1 MENTI
6 PSLSESTKHYGLR
19 TEKYCA
25 PPGNKKRAVT
35 ATSMMHAMY
44 AQDAGPSLM
53 ALKAALELRKSNP
66 VTPYQTEAWC
76 RELAHLGLLSHFSKI
91 PEGLRYG
98 FVLNF
103 PTILFTQIPPNKQS
117 VTVYKEHFD
126 SCIQKE
132 IKNSRY
138 LGPFSADTLA
148 SLISP
153 FQTSPLSVI
162 PKPGKLGKFRLIQNF
177 SFPHSFDPQFPTP
190 VHGRVILNHV

>member
-1 MENTI
+1 
-6 PSLSESTKHYGLR
+6 
-19 TEKYCA
+19 
-25 PPGNKKRAVT
+25 
-35 ATSMMHAMY
+35 MHAMF
-44 AQDAGPSLM
+44 AQDAEPSLM
-53 ALKAALELRKSNP
+53 ALKAALELRKYNP

-76 RELAHLGLLSHFSKI
+76 RELAHLGLLSRFSKI
-91 PEGLRYG
+91 PDGLRYG

-148 SLISP
+148 SLIGP

-162 PKPGKLGKFRLIQNF
+162 PKPGKLGKI
-177 SFPHSFDPQFPTP
+177 SFDTKLLFPALLRP
-190 VHGRVILNHV
+190 PIP